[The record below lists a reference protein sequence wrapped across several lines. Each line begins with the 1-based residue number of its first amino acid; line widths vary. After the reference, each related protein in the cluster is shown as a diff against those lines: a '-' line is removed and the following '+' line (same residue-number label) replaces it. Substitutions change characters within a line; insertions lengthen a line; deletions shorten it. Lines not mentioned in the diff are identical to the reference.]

1 MSLAIDVAIG
11 LAFLYLLLALVVT
24 TTQEVIATY
33 ANWRAKQLYAAIESM
48 LQGAKITTKTKDGES
63 KSSVVSELFG
73 HSLLKNLR
81 KNPKGTGVG
90 QGPSY
95 IPSVTFASALLDVL
109 QAKRKPS
116 QVTGASDVIAGAE
129 QLVKEIDIPQ
139 IQEPLLALVRTTRA
153 KADEL
158 DSEIEVVT
166 AAIETWFNDR
176 MARASGWYKRR
187 AQIVGAILAVVVVG
201 FFNADSIEIG
211 SVLWRDSAV
220 REAVVAEAKAYH
232 EANAKSGRSVTEER
246 SADDPIKRLEASSL
260 PLGWDGAPQGWC
272 AYLCKVAGL
281 LISALAVSLGSGFW
295 FNLLGR
301 LLQLRGTGPRIS
313 PTTGENEGVGA

>member
-24 TTQEVIATY
+24 TTQELIATY
-33 ANWRAKQLYAAIESM
+33 LNWRAKDLYAAIESM
-48 LQGAKITTKTKDGES
+48 LQEAKTEASADKPAA
-63 KSSVVSELFG
+63 SVVSQLFA

-81 KNPKGTGVG
+81 KDPKSTQIGH
-90 QGPSY
+90 GPSY
-95 IPSVTFASALLDVL
+95 IPSLTFAAALLDVL

-116 QVTGASDVIAGAE
+116 QATGASDVVAGAE
-129 QLVKEIDIPQ
+129 QLVAEIAIPKLK
-139 IQEPLLALVRTTRA
+139 EPLLALVRATRG
-153 KADEL
+153 KLDEF
-158 DSEIEVVT
+158 DSEIAVVT

-187 AQIVGAILAVVVVG
+187 AQLFGGILALVVVG
-201 FFNADSIEIG
+201 VINADSIAIG
-211 SVLWRDSAV
+211 SVLWRDTAV
-220 REAVVAEAKAYH
+220 REAVVAEADAYH
-232 EANAKSGRSVTEER
+232 KANATGENVTQPR
-246 SADDPIKRLEASSL
+246 KDNDPIKRLEASEL
-260 PLGWDGAPQGWC
+260 PLGWQAAPEVLYG
-272 AYLCKVAGL
+272 YFCKLAGL